1 MSLELHDIQ
10 GLVLSAYPHLP
21 WGRYVFL
28 RIDDLPTARQ
38 WLDGLAAA
46 VTTAADPKESTAC
59 NVALSFAGMERL
71 GLAPDALATL
81 PRPLQQGMA
90 SEYRSRILGDS
101 GAGAPSR
108 WRWGGPGAGPE
119 VLLAVYAADPAGLV
133 DVGALA
139 PGFTAIASVDSLL
152 LPYSLEHFGFTDG
165 VSQPVLD
172 GTRRAAESAASSE
185 EVIAPGEFLLGYPDE
200 SGRRAEGPTV
210 AADRSSSVLVP
221 APGGAGRRDLGR
233 NGSYLVVRQLAQDV
247 AAFGRFVDG
256 DDRLAAEMVGRW
268 PNGAPLALAPD
279 EQDDGLSSAND
290 FGYEGDK
297 HGLRCP
303 LGAHIRRANPRNST
317 TKTDAGSEET
327 ARRSANRHRILR
339 RGRPY
344 GPADPAANDERG
356 LMFLALNADV
366 ERQFE
371 FVQHTWLNNPTFA
384 GLSGEV
390 DPLTGDQPA
399 GGGIFSE
406 QALPV
411 RRRHSGIANFVTTRG
426 GAYFFLPG
434 VTALRWLVS

>member
-21 WGRYVFL
+21 WARYLFL
-28 RIDDLPTARQ
+28 RIDDPPAARQ

-46 VTTAADPKESTAC
+46 VTTAADAKESTAC
-59 NVALSFAGMERL
+59 NMALSFAGMERL

-101 GAGAPSR
+101 GAGAPPR
-108 WRWGGPGAGPE
+108 WRWGGPGAGPD
-119 VLLAVYAADPAGLV
+119 VVVAVYAAVPAGLL
-133 DVGALA
+133 DAGAVG
-139 PGFTAIASVDSLL
+139 PGLSVIASVESLL

-165 VSQPVLD
+165 VSQPILD
-172 GTRRAAESAASSE
+172 GTRRAAENTAADR
-185 EVIAPGEFLLGYPDE
+185 EVIAPGEFLLGYPDQ
-200 SGRRAEGPTV
+200 SGRQAEGPTV
-210 AADRSSSVLVP
+210 AADRSSSALP
-221 APGGAGRRDLGR
+221 EAPGGPGRRDLGR

-247 AAFGRFVDG
+247 AAFRRFVDG
-256 DDRLAAEMVGRW
+256 DDLLAAEMVGRW

-279 EQDDGLSSAND
+279 EQDDSLSSANE

-317 TKTDAGSEET
+317 TKTDARSEQT
-327 ARRSANRHRILR
+327 ARESANRHRILR

-344 GPADPAANDERG
+344 GPADAAVDDERG

-371 FVQHTWLNNPTFA
+371 FVQHTWLNNPAFA

-390 DPLTGDQPA
+390 DPLTGDQPVR
-399 GGGIFSE
+399 GGTFTE
-406 QALPV
+406 PAVPV
-411 RRRHSGIANFVTTRG
+411 RRRHRGIPSFVTTRG

-434 VTALRWLVS
+434 VAALRWLVS